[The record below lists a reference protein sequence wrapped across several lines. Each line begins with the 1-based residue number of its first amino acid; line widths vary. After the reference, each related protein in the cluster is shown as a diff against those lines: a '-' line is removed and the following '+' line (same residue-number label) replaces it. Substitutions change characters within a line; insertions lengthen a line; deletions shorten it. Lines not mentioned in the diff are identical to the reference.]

1 MDRHNQKG
9 PRPVNGPW
17 KPDASFLA
25 LIVVWSLVG
34 GAAWAQATVVQAPLG
49 GQPLPLPGRVA
60 CGPATE
66 GWTVSEDSR
75 SVRPPSSRG
84 GRVGQPGALQ
94 VAPTASACTSPSETI
109 TLVATGAFPEADP
122 ASVLLAA
129 DEGRLELRGR
139 GLAGAQV
146 FWAGASRD
154 GRLEHE
160 TCLDAG
166 PSELPQTCVLPV
178 RRGVPADVPLFL
190 LPAGARFG
198 DGVLTF
204 DASGRRLAPSELQ
217 LRPSRVVLASVL
229 PGVLALDLSAGEGRL
244 ALPHPEA
251 IAAVDC
257 SPARCELSE
266 DGVFVRAVPGLPTSL
281 GLRVRLAP
289 RVLVSRGEAL
299 ESTAS
304 AVLQL
309 LHCPVELASGPPLR
323 GAEDVRVVVRVDPRC
338 AQGVRSFRWRANGEP
353 AEVAQVVRE
362 EEVAF
367 VLLRVGRLGADRLTL
382 TATRSEVDPTVIA
395 TTSADTLPVPQPRA
409 SLELPGFGKIDF
421 IPTNREASLSVASPA
436 EAARLV
442 PLPVEGAYSVR
453 MDQGRFRVRGDEN
466 NGGFVPLRFGY
477 RVEGLPQALRSVD
490 LAVVYERTQR
500 ALREASVPAPLGAS
514 ALSEEP
520 LVEFLCADRE
530 GKSQRILPGQP
541 ARIPFDARDS
551 CRIAIHRERLR
562 PEDGLQEII
571 LEVDVTSASGA
582 VREAARVNER
592 MVLQPGGEPRTFW
605 LKNVLE
611 QFDRIVVRVSHV
623 VDESRYLLAA
633 PSSRAS
639 LPSVQWAATVEGSR
653 LRLYA
658 TATIPSGLYRL
669 NQPTGQLTLNFGL
682 LSRLTLLNEHGKE
695 GLFGL
700 ELGLMGVGLVQTGG
714 LLNDYPP
721 TLAAVAGLGIRVP
734 LGGGPAGGQ
743 AALSIHIWGAYEFR
757 EAYFTKPVD
766 GSPGKEVGRWALIF
780 GPSISLGNIGMNL

>member
-1 MDRHNQKG
+1 MPQ
-9 PRPVNGPW
+9 RPQVFAVV
-17 KPDASFLA
+17 ASPGWVA
-25 LIVVWSLVG
+25 LLVAWSLLG
-34 GAAWAQATVVQAPLG
+34 GAAWAQATVVQAPIG
-49 GQPLPLPGRVA
+49 GQPVLLPGRVV
-60 CGPATE
+60 CGPVAE
-66 GWTVSEDSR
+66 GWTVGEDSR
-75 SVRPPSSRG
+75 SVRPPAPGS
-84 GRVGQPGALQ
+84 GRVGQPVSLQ
-94 VAPTASACTSPSETI
+94 VAPAASGCTGPQETL
-109 TLVATGAFPEADP
+109 TLVATGAFPEAEP

-139 GLAGAQV
+139 GLTGAQV
-146 FWAGASRD
+146 FWPGPQRD
-154 GRLEHE
+154 KGLEHE
-160 TCLDAG
+160 VCLDAG
-166 PSELPQTCVLPV
+166 PSELPQPCVLPV

-217 LRPSRVVLASVL
+217 LRPSRVVLSSVL
-229 PGVLALDLSAGEGRL
+229 PAVLALDLSTGEGRL

-257 SPARCELSE
+257 GPARCELSE
-266 DGVFVRAVPGLPTSL
+266 DGVFVRAVPGLLTSL
-281 GLRVRLAP
+281 GLRVRLVP
-289 RVLVSRGEAL
+289 RVFVSRGEAL

-304 AVLQL
+304 GVLQL
-309 LHCPVELASGPPLR
+309 LHCPVELVSGPPLR
-323 GAEDVRVVVRVDPRC
+323 GAAEVQVVVRVEPRC
-338 AQGVRSFRWRANGEP
+338 ANEARSFRWRANGEP

-362 EEVAF
+362 EEAAF
-367 VLLRVGRLGADRLTL
+367 VVLRVGRLGADRLTL

-395 TTSADTLPVPQPRA
+395 TTSTDTLAVPQPRA
-409 SLELPGFGKIDF
+409 SLELPGFGRIDF
-421 IPTNREASLSVASPA
+421 IPTNREAVLSVSSPG
-436 EAARLV
+436 ERARLV

-453 MDQGRFRVRGDEN
+453 TEQGRFRVRGDEN
-466 NGGFVPLRFGY
+466 NSGFVPLRFGY
-477 RVEGLPQALRSVD
+477 RFEGLPQALRSVD
-490 LAVVYERTQR
+490 LAVVYDRTQR

-520 LVEFLCADRE
+520 LIEFLCADRDGNPQRLQP
-530 GKSQRILPGQP
+530 GKP
-541 ARIPFDARDS
+541 ARIPFEARDS
-551 CRIAIHRERLR
+551 CRIVIHRERLR

-571 LEVDVTSASGA
+571 LEVDVTSASGS

-611 QFDRIVVRVSHV
+611 QFDRIIVRVSHV

-633 PSSRAS
+633 PSSRVS
-639 LPSVQWAATVEGSR
+639 LPSVQWSATVEGSR

-682 LSRLTLLNEHGKE
+682 LSRLTLLDEHGKE

-757 EAYFTKPVD
+757 EAYFTKPTD

>member
-1 MDRHNQKG
+1 MPQRQ
-9 PRPVNGPW
+9 RV
-17 KPDASFLA
+17 FTVLA
-25 LIVVWSLVG
+25 LPGWVALLLTGSLLG
-34 GAAWAQATVVQAPLG
+34 GAAWAQATVVQAPIG
-49 GQPLPLPGRVA
+49 GQALRLPDRVV
-60 CGPATE
+60 CGPAAE
-66 GWTVSEDSR
+66 GWTVGEDPR
-75 SVRPPSSRG
+75 SVRPPAPGS
-84 GRVGQPGALQ
+84 GRVGQPVTLQ
-94 VAPTASACTSPSETI
+94 VAPTASGCASSPETL
-109 TLVATGAFPEADP
+109 TLVATGAFPEVEP

-146 FWAGASRD
+146 FWAGPKRD
-154 GRLEHE
+154 ERLESE
-160 TCLDAG
+160 VCLDVG
-166 PSELPQTCVLPV
+166 PSELPQQCVLPV
-178 RRGVPADVPLFL
+178 RRGLPADVSLFL

-204 DASGRRLAPSELQ
+204 DASGRRLAPSELL

-229 PGVLALDLSAGEGRL
+229 PAVHALDLSTGEGRL

-257 SPARCELSE
+257 APARCELGE

-281 GLRVRLAP
+281 GLRVRLVP
-289 RVLVSRGEAL
+289 RVFVSREEKL

-309 LHCPVELASGPPLR
+309 LYCPVELASGPPPR
-323 GAEDVRVVVRVDPRC
+323 GAEEVRVVVRVDPRC
-338 AQGVRSFRWRANGEP
+338 AHEARSFRWRANGEP
-353 AEVAQVVRE
+353 AEVALVVQE
-362 EEVAF
+362 EGAAF

-382 TATRSEVDPTVIA
+382 TATRSELDPTVLA
-395 TTSADTLPVPQPRA
+395 TTSVDTLAAPHPRV
-409 SLELPGFGKIDF
+409 SLELPGFGRIDF
-421 IPTNREASLSVASPA
+421 IPTNREADLSVASPG
-436 EAARLV
+436 ERARLV

-453 MDQGRFRVRGDEN
+453 VEQGRFRVRGDEN
-466 NGGFVPLRFGY
+466 NSGFVPLRFGY

-490 LAVVYERTQR
+490 LAVVHERTQR
-500 ALREASVPAPLGAS
+500 ALREASVPAPLGTS

-520 LVEFLCADRE
+520 IIEFLCANRD
-530 GKSQRILPGQP
+530 GQPQRIQPGTP
-541 ARIPFDARDS
+541 ARVPFEARDS
-551 CRIAIHRERLR
+551 CRIVIHRERLR

-571 LEVDVTSASGA
+571 LEVDVTTASGA
-582 VREAARVNER
+582 PREAARVNER
-592 MVLQPGGEPRTFW
+592 MVLQPGGEPRTLW
-605 LKNVLE
+605 VKNVLE
-611 QFDRIVVRVSHV
+611 QFDRIVVRISHV

-682 LSRLTLLNEHGKE
+682 LSRLALLDEHGKE
-695 GLFGL
+695 RLFGL

-734 LGGGPAGGQ
+734 LGAGPAGGQ

-757 EAYFTKPVD
+757 EPYFTRPED
-766 GSPGKEVGRWALIF
+766 GSPGKEVSRWALIF